1 MKIHPFKAIYPNAD
15 LIPSPE
21 SFFGSVRND
30 YTDYYQNGFFHHAD
44 EIAYYILEITTD
56 KKSHTGVIACLK
68 IEDYTEGKIV
78 RHEQTIATSE
88 QAMLKLLLHRGA
100 MVKPVL
106 LCHPEIKELTKE
118 LKKQKKKRTPFSQ
131 YSLSEGT
138 ITYTLYQVPVDEGEA
153 IAKLF
158 NAHLPKVY
166 IADGH
171 HRCSTGEKL
180 LHLQGAKEGQD
191 YSMILAALFPFD
203 QLDVLDYNRVV
214 QLPYN
219 LKLTRFI
226 AELSHYFDIQI
237 LEGPAKPQEKHELT
251 MVVQDEWFLLKWK
264 PEVLKR
270 YKKTSTIL
278 DAHVL
283 DKEIFEG
290 ILGVTN
296 VLEDKRISY
305 VSGIHGPQK
314 IEEEVSASEH
324 HVGFCIYPVQ
334 FHEIVRVSD
343 YHEFL
348 PPKSTWF
355 EPRMINGLIVK
366 SY

>member
-1 MKIHPFKAIYPNAD
+1 MKVYPFEGIYPNPD

-21 SFFGSVRND
+21 SFFGSVKHD
-30 YTDYYQNGFFHHAD
+30 YTEYYENGFFLHAK
-44 EIAYYILEITTD
+44 EKAFYILEITTET
-56 KKSHTGVIACLK
+56 KTHTGIIACLK
-68 IEDYTEGKIV
+68 IEDYSKGKIV
-78 RHEQTIATSE
+78 KHEQTIATSE
-88 QAMLKLLLHRGA
+88 QAMLKLILLRGA

-106 LCHPEIKELTKE
+106 LSHPEIKDLTKE
-118 LKKQKKKRTPFSQ
+118 LKRLKKKRAPFSQ
-131 YSLSEGT
+131 YSLSEGA
-138 ITYTLYQVPVDEGEA
+138 IIYTLYQIPESEGEHL
-153 IAKLF
+153 AKIY

-180 LHLQGAKEGQD
+180 LHLQGDKKGFD
-191 YSMILAALFPFD
+191 YSLILAALFSFD

-214 QLPYN
+214 ELPYH

-237 LEGPAKPQEKHELT
+237 LDGPAKPQQKHELT
-251 MVVQDEWFLLKWK
+251 MVMQEDWFLLKWK
-264 PEVLKR
+264 PEVLSR

-278 DAHVL
+278 DAHLL

-296 VLEDKRISY
+296 VLEDKRVSY
-305 VSGIHGPQK
+305 ISGIHGPQK
-314 IEEEVSASEH
+314 IEEIVRESEH

-334 FHEIVRVSD
+334 FPEIVRVSD
-343 YHEFL
+343 YHETL

>member
-1 MKIHPFKAIYPNAD
+1 MKIFPFEAIYPNAD

-30 YTDYYQNGFFHHAD
+30 YSEYFQNGFFHQSD
-44 EIAYYILEITTD
+44 EVAYYILEITTD
-56 KKSHTGVIACLK
+56 KKTHTGVIACLN

-78 RHEQTIATSE
+78 KHEQTIATSE
-88 QAMLKLLLHRGA
+88 QAMIKLLLLRGA

-106 LCHPEIKELTKE
+106 LCHPEVKELSKE
-118 LKKQKKKRTPFSQ
+118 IKKLKKKREPFSQ
-131 YSLSEGT
+131 YVLSEGT
-138 ITYTLYQVPVDEGEA
+138 ITYTLYQVPKSEGEHLA
-153 IAKLF
+153 QLYHT
-158 NAHLPKVY
+158 HLPKVY

-171 HRCSTGEKL
+171 HRCATGEKL
-180 LHLQGAKEGQD
+180 LHLQGDKKGQD

-214 QLPYN
+214 QLPYH
-219 LKLTRFI
+219 LKLTKFI

-237 LEGPAKPQEKHELT
+237 LDGPAKPQQKHELT
-251 MVVQDEWFLLKWK
+251 MVIQEDWFLLKWK
-264 PEVLKR
+264 PEVLSR

-278 DAHVL
+278 DAHLL

-296 VLEDKRISY
+296 VLEDKRVSY
-305 VSGIHGPQK
+305 VSGIYGPQK
-314 IEEEVSASEH
+314 IEEKVRESEH

-334 FHEIVRVSD
+334 FPEIVRVSD
-343 YHEFL
+343 YHESL